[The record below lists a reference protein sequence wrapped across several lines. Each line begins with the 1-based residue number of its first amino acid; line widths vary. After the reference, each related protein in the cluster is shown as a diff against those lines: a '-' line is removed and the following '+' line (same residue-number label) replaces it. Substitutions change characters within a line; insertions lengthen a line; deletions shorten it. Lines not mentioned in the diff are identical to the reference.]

1 MHLCVHQQDLI
12 LQSTIM
18 FIHTKG
24 SELTMADIFQFLLS
38 VEDFLHFSGS
48 FRDCRGAEKDRLL
61 DNAEQ
66 ALRDIVYLEPLLLD
80 GKSVVRTVVSCM
92 REECEV

>member
-1 MHLCVHQQDLI
+1 MDIIGIARALLYTRDIRV
-12 LQSTIM
+12 TINR
-18 FIHTKG
+18 
-24 SELTMADIFQFLLS
+24 SRELTMADIFQFLLS

-66 ALRDIVYLEPLLLD
+66 ALRDIVYLEPLLPD